1 MMILKTPKED
11 VAELGAI
18 YIQGEVAIGP
28 FSVLDFTAPTGKR
41 DEHPDVIQ
49 GDAHTLSSLHQ
60 TIKATNAIMPE
71 DISNRSPGSIIDSL
85 SHMDE
90 FLHWSDLLS
99 FSPDQAGFASHPSL
113 SMPYDLSFD
122 LGQEIESSLPT
133 PAHETMRTVTPQQTP
148 MELEIATV
156 DVLKDAQFLLKHFQD
171 VVIPQIM
178 AIPFGLK
185 SPWRILNLPAAV
197 VAFGDTT
204 FLGTEGVSHARL
216 ANLYGLLACAAIDL
230 ARRPHLGTFQSAENW
245 FQIASQTYQ
254 QAKDHLQV
262 SLQHETEGPKK
273 AKYKDQLMAA
283 NILTQYA
290 KARLLHHVYTWL
302 RIVGESTFVLH
313 NYSLSYSCL
322 EHIGSSQRSHAS
334 SAMSNPIV
342 GSEPHSRL
350 DDFLRLETQLSDSDL
365 NIDEPKDRASGLH
378 DIHLQDSRTFSE
390 TLYKQIYGIPE
401 TWLSLMSQTTR
412 LANAMQTFIVA
423 RKSRKTV
430 HLETWEAL
438 QRRSMR
444 LENMICSFDLGWA
457 RGGSAELQVNTK
469 SHACMLEAL
478 SAALVIFFYRRIR
491 DAHPAVLQG
500 HVDSVI
506 NSLEQ
511 CSAAFAEGDPTGPG
525 TAWPVFIAGCEATT
539 SARREAILRIIDKA
553 SSKSGLI
560 AFSTARSLM
569 TEVWNKQDEILVAN
583 RGEPMPSWIE
593 IVKQGQI
600 WPLFC

>member
-1 MMILKTPKED
+1 MSAALKND
-11 VAELGAI
+11 LLAGSVDASLAEVDLRSRDSELKSR
-18 YIQGEVAIGP
+18 GEVAIGP

-290 KARLLHHVYTWL
+290 VSS
-302 RIVGESTFVLH
+302 VGVL
-313 NYSLSYSCL
+313 CL
-322 EHIGSSQRSHAS
+322 VE
-334 SAMSNPIV
+334 
-342 GSEPHSRL
+342 
-350 DDFLRLETQLSDSDL
+350 
-365 NIDEPKDRASGLH
+365 
-378 DIHLQDSRTFSE
+378 
-390 TLYKQIYGIPE
+390 IY
-401 TWLSLMSQTTR
+401 
-412 LANAMQTFIVA
+412 
-423 RKSRKTV
+423 
-430 HLETWEAL
+430 
-438 QRRSMR
+438 
-444 LENMICSFDLGWA
+444 
-457 RGGSAELQVNTK
+457 
-469 SHACMLEAL
+469 
-478 SAALVIFFYRRIR
+478 
-491 DAHPAVLQG
+491 
-500 HVDSVI
+500 
-506 NSLEQ
+506 
-511 CSAAFAEGDPTGPG
+511 
-525 TAWPVFIAGCEATT
+525 
-539 SARREAILRIIDKA
+539 
-553 SSKSGLI
+553 
-560 AFSTARSLM
+560 
-569 TEVWNKQDEILVAN
+569 
-583 RGEPMPSWIE
+583 
-593 IVKQGQI
+593 
-600 WPLFC
+600 